1 MLRALLIMILHGLAT
16 MLVGWFMSIGYSSD
30 NVSCGSGCTLFDFNE
45 YQSFMIMITW
55 KRIGPFLESCYGKLV
70 YLFELFAS
78 VDTFQLALSRLD
90 CHDVVSSIIAS
101 PL

>member
-1 MLRALLIMILHGLAT
+1 

-30 NVSCGSGCTLFDFNE
+30 NVSCGGGCTLFDFNE
-45 YQSFMIMITW
+45 YQSFMITITR
-55 KRIGPFLESCYGKLV
+55 KRIGPFLECCYGKLV

-78 VDTFQLALSRLD
+78 TFQLALSRLD
-90 CHDVVSSIIAS
+90 CHDVVSS